1 MVTIN
6 LIQAYVIGKMYKEE
20 IKKIAQEEVH
30 GNGKTNN
37 KKIHKITK
45 GSSTRCFSW
54 LSKQRDTKYSQ
65 ISDSNH

>member
-1 MVTIN
+1 METIN
-6 LIQAYVIGKMYKEE
+6 LSQAYVTGKMYKEE
-20 IKKIAQEEVH
+20 MKKIAQEEIH

-45 GSSTRCFSW
+45 GSSTRFFSW
-54 LSKQRDTKYSQ
+54 LSKRQETKYSH